1 MDGNSKLTYPHI
13 HNVDKRV
20 EQPTLGRISA
30 AKEVIHGSW
39 EAVGPTP
46 VIRIIQREGL
56 RGAAGPGTSGQ
67 TEAPHWVLP
76 LPVCPGSL
84 PSGNLQ
90 SKETRERPG

>member
-56 RGAAGPGTSGQ
+56 RGAGTRGASGRK
-67 TEAPHWVLP
+67 TAV
-76 LPVCPGSL
+76 
-84 PSGNLQ
+84 
-90 SKETRERPG
+90 